1 MRELTT
7 LAAIRPVAAAL
18 PSRHP
23 LGRLQRI
30 QRCILMSV
38 AMPQMPRRPLGKTG
52 LEVSVLGFG
61 ASPLGGVF
69 QASGS
74 RLDHGSNRYAC
85 AGAAMV

>member
-1 MRELTT
+1 
-7 LAAIRPVAAAL
+7 
-18 PSRHP
+18 
-23 LGRLQRI
+23 
-30 QRCILMSV
+30 MSA

-85 AGAAMV
+85 AGANMV